1 MIRTAKAKKHLQ
13 RDMDMPKIIV
23 DSVEMRRLAD
33 KLERL
38 AEEYQHL
45 YEYDLYG
52 TVVDS
57 IRRAYKG
64 IDADAMIHGLEE
76 FRNDFAR
83 LKAVID
89 QYVAHLRYAARAY
102 DEIQAEIETK
112 AKELKQDVQ

>member
-1 MIRTAKAKKHLQ
+1 
-13 RDMDMPKIIV
+13 MPNIKV
-23 DSVEMRRLAD
+23 DSGEIRRLAD

-64 IDADAMIHGLEE
+64 VDADAMIHGLEG

-102 DEIQAEIETK
+102 DDIQTEIESK
-112 AKELKQDVQ
+112 AKNLKQDVK